1 MKVGL
6 QQRKQPVDPAFFF
19 FFLISAVCL
28 LLCVAN

>member
-6 QQRKQPVDPAFFF
+6 QQRKQPVDPALF

>member
-19 FFLISAVCL
+19 LISAVCL